1 VNTYR
6 NVAAALAACAAC
18 LSLAACSAGIT
29 TASTGTTGTTGT
41 TAATSSSSASR
52 STAATAS
59 PAATGRTIEV
69 SGEVGPFQVP
79 PGAKV
84 AENIATDQEVIV
96 FFSLV
101 TPAKVE
107 SFYTRALPRAGYK
120 VGAHS
125 AFTQDGGTVAF
136 IHFTGHGFNGSI
148 YALSKFDDP
157 SVSIAGLGHKNVTTV
172 TFTRS

>member
-1 VNTYR
+1 MHTYR
-6 NVAAALAACAAC
+6 NVAAALAAGAAC

-29 TASTGTTGTTGT
+29 TASTAT
-41 TAATSSSSASR
+41 TAVTSSPSASR
-52 STAATAS
+52 SAAAS
-59 PAATGRTIEV
+59 SSAPAGRTIEV
-69 SGEVGPFQVP
+69 SGKVGRFPVP

-84 AENIATDQEVIV
+84 AENVATDQEVIV

-120 VGAHS
+120 VGTNS
-125 AFTQDGGTVAF
+125 VFTQDGATVAF
-136 IHFTGHGFNGSI
+136 IQFTGHGFKGSI
-148 YALSKFDDP
+148 DTLSRFNDS

-172 TFTRS
+172 TFMRG